1 MLTRVNAT
9 IGQKQRKLLACCLP
23 YFSVTVSW
31 LFEGTT
37 VNGAAN
43 HWQNGPIWLFGK
55 ERLSKK
61 AQSAWMGQQN
71 WAEVDVA
78 VGLLNE
84 LLVLCILYHLYFSVG
99 IQTLGP
105 ALDLQLQCEAD
116 RLRADRPERALLLLI
131 FSFSSFSTCQFLL
144 SIGQSTTNRFHLFH
158 GQRDLKWD
166 GRLCAPPLMLVEFQR
181 SLRSGVQ
188 LSIESCN

>member
-1 MLTRVNAT
+1 
-9 IGQKQRKLLACCLP
+9 
-23 YFSVTVSW
+23 
-31 LFEGTT
+31 
-37 VNGAAN
+37 
-43 HWQNGPIWLFGK
+43 
-55 ERLSKK
+55 
-61 AQSAWMGQQN
+61 MGQQN
-71 WAEVDVA
+71 GAEEDVA

-144 SIGQSTTNRFHLFH
+144 SIGQSTTNRFRLFH
-158 GQRDLKWD
+158 GQRDLK
-166 GRLCAPPLMLVEFQR
+166 
-181 SLRSGVQ
+181 
-188 LSIESCN
+188 